1 MSIDWKA
8 KHELTLQTQASS
20 RFLSSQTHYPYQK
33 LARFRKLHEVKMQ
46 TKRRWQYR
54 NVSIAASRKPK
65 LAKNHNTYD
74 LDR

>member
-46 TKRRWQYR
+46 TKRRWQ
-54 NVSIAASRKPK
+54 
-65 LAKNHNTYD
+65 
-74 LDR
+74 